1 MDTTPEPA
9 PPEDLAQLLR
19 RVMVEK
25 SLKQT
30 EIARR
35 TGVSV
40 SIVSAWV
47 NRTRGG
53 KKGPN
58 RQTLERL
65 AGALGEPRD
74 RVFAAAAR
82 KVPGPLT
89 PDKEQEVLRVFR
101 ELTEDQQSD
110 KILEMEALAER
121 NRSGA

>member
-1 MDTTPEPA
+1 MA
-9 PPEDLAQLLR
+9 
-19 RVMVEK
+19 EK
-25 SLKQT
+25 ELTQT

-35 TGVSV
+35 AGVSV

-53 KKGPN
+53 KKGPS

-65 AGALGEPRD
+65 AEAIGEPRE

-89 PDKEQEVLRVFR
+89 PDKEQQVLQAFR
-101 ELTEDQQSD
+101 ELTEEQQSD